1 MPWYTWSCIPLDVKR
16 QMWERFK
23 EFYTW
28 DPALDAKMQ
37 EIWERRCLKNYNDNL
52 SAARSRAAGLSNR
65 AGHPYDRNDPRRDMN
80 LLKPYHPDWLSP
92 AIWIAMIDHW
102 NNEHW
107 KAVSVGSRKNRM
119 TEVDGEIS
127 KHTNG
132 SRSFGAQG
140 ALMTKANNGVP
151 PSCLEL
157 FDKTHK
163 KRSASGSTSSDTGE
177 YVTSRCSRVADE
189 YATSLSQK
197 YGDDPSNHPLVDKEL
212 WEQAVGGMKKGRLF
226 GFGYNND
233 IDGVL
238 TGTSAQGGTSSSS
251 QEIEVLKTQVQELL
265 ERDRLREAEEEKR
278 KKQYEDMAAL
288 VVNLSQSRQFS
299 TQTPQPPPDIL

>member
-1 MPWYTWSCIPLDVKR
+1 MEYGWHDATSDEDQP
-16 QMWERFK
+16 E

-28 DPALDAKMQ
+28 DPTLDAKMQ

-52 SAARSRAAGLSNR
+52 SAARSSAAELSNR
-65 AGHPYDRNDPRRDMN
+65 AGHSYDPNDPRRDMN
-80 LLKPYHPDWLSP
+80 LLKPYHLDWLSP
-92 AIWIAMIDHW
+92 TIWIAMIGHW

-107 KAVSVGSRKNRM
+107 KVVSVGSRKNRM
-119 TEVDGEIS
+119 TEVDDEIS

-132 SRSFGAQG
+132 SRLCGAQG
-140 ALMTKANNGVP
+140 SLMAKANNGVP

-157 FDKTHK
+157 FNQTHK

-189 YATSLSQK
+189 YSTSLSQK

-226 GFGYNND
+226 GFG
-233 IDGVL
+233 
-238 TGTSAQGGTSSSS
+238 
-251 QEIEVLKTQVQELL
+251 
-265 ERDRLREAEEEKR
+265 
-278 KKQYEDMAAL
+278 
-288 VVNLSQSRQFS
+288 SRF
-299 TQTPQPPPDIL
+299 